1 MALIDMKLTAKE
13 AKAEVACCPSEDSG
27 PAYPYG
33 LSLNLD
39 DEVLAK
45 LGLTEMPAVGAKM
58 MLMAEVEVTG
68 TSQYSN
74 QDGKE
79 GNVNLQITAM
89 ELNPSDKPSAA
100 ERLYGKK

>member
-1 MALIDMKLTAKE
+1 MIDMKLTAKE
-13 AKAEVACCPSEDSG
+13 AKAEVACCPAEEGG

-45 LGLTEMPAVGAKM
+45 LGLTELPAVGTKM
-58 MLMAEVEVTG
+58 MLMAVVEVTG

-89 ELNPSDKPSAA
+89 DLQPADKPSAA